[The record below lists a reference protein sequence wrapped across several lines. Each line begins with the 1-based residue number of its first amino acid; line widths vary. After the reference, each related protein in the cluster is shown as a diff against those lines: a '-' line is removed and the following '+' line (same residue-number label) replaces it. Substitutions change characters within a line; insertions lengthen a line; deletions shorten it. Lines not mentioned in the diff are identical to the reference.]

1 MNYLIEGIK
10 AESKGIK
17 INKKNVDSVQDLKN
31 SLSSQQFF
39 EDINNEKKR
48 INAEFN
54 QMSNKYNSDQSR
66 IIPKI
71 KEKLKLL
78 NW

>member
-17 INKKNVDSVQDLKN
+17 LNKKNVDSVQDLKN